1 MDRRGK
7 EIKKIKY
14 LIRKY
19 NNKVPLNDIPINS
32 YVKTD
37 SWFDIKES
45 KNFEFCNNLNFE
57 KNTNNDKIIKC
68 KKIILQPTKKQKKKL
83 LEWLNSVR
91 LIYNETIRIMRQRYY
106 NKCKTITSFITLR
119 SMLKEKK
126 KSLIKIYDTP
136 THILDSGIKLAC
148 ISYKSAFTNF
158 RNGNIRHFN
167 IRFTYNGY

>member
-68 KKIILQPTKKQKKKL
+68 KKIILQPTKKQKKNY
-83 LEWLNSVR
+83 W
-91 LIYNETIRIMRQRYY
+91 
-106 NKCKTITSFITLR
+106 
-119 SMLKEKK
+119 
-126 KSLIKIYDTP
+126 
-136 THILDSGIKLAC
+136 
-148 ISYKSAFTNF
+148 
-158 RNGNIRHFN
+158 NG
-167 IRFTYNGY
+167 